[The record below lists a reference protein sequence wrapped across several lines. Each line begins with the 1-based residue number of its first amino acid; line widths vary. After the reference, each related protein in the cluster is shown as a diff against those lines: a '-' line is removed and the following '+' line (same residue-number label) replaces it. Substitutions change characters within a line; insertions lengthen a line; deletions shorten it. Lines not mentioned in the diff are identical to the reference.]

1 MSGAAAAAAAAA
13 ARRAAERRKEEEEM
27 TPYSEAELAGG
38 WEFKIIRSST
48 PRFKKPEKLERLLA
62 EEALAGW
69 TLVEKFDDRRVRLK
83 RPAVAREK
91 DSTLRFDPYRTVV
104 GMSEGIMTVLI
115 VSLVLG
121 ACSVLF
127 LLIFLLIYAFTA

>member
-1 MSGAAAAAAAAA
+1 
-13 ARRAAERRKEEEEM
+13 M

>member
-48 PRFKKPEKLERLLA
+48 PRFRKPEQLERLLA